1 MNIWDLPE
9 PEDMPSDQINE
20 YYINKY
26 GKWMGG
32 MDPEKGDKDNNV
44 TSEEL
49 DAIDRF
55 LKKLDEQNNP
65 PNLDDD
71 L

>member
-1 MNIWDLPE
+1 MWDLPE
-9 PEDMPSDQINE
+9 PEEAPNDYIQE
-20 YYINKY
+20 YYANKY

-32 MDPEKGDKDNNV
+32 MDTEKGDKDNTV
-44 TSEEL
+44 TPEEL

-65 PNLDDD
+65 PDLDDN